1 MSPADL
7 YRRYR
12 HVARQF
18 VKFGMV
24 GGAGVLV
31 NMVVAIVM
39 NKLHGGTHHAQDI
52 LWSIPG
58 TAYNLRFTS
67 VVWIAGFLVANLFN
81 FQFNRTWTFRDTE
94 PAPWFAEF
102 WPFLAVG
109 SAAALIG
116 LFVKIAF
123 TNPTSPLYLPEPWFH
138 DKPDAYAV
146 CAAPTAAPT
155 VALPAPYE
163 RCEGAEVGWASP
175 PGGNELHFH
184 YRAFSPAVTA
194 ARRAAAPGVCCY
206 LIWEFPRSG

>member
-1 MSPADL
+1 VHA
-7 YRRYR
+7 R
-12 HVARQF
+12 VARLAL
-18 VKFGMV
+18 V
-24 GGAGVLV
+24 VLV
-31 NMVVAIVM
+31 A
-39 NKLHGGTHHAQDI
+39 GGC
-52 LWSIPG
+52 G
-58 TAYNLRFTS
+58 
-67 VVWIAGFLVANLFN
+67 G
-81 FQFNRTWTFRDTE
+81 
-94 PAPWFAEF
+94 PAPRA
-102 WPFLAVG
+102 PAPANA
-109 SAAALIG
+109 SA
-116 LFVKIAF
+116 
-123 TNPTSPLYLPEPWFH
+123 TPTPVAPTPVAPTPPEPWFH